1 MTPQN
6 EAEYYKR
13 VSNFEIYNCK
23 EMKEEMV
30 NWISEQ
36 SAKVSLFSNPIKNI
50 TGSWWFDYT
59 ILVTSEKVITSISG
73 LGATF
78 LKWELSLRRPKI
90 LNN

>member
-50 TGSWWFDYT
+50 TGSWWFDYHY
-59 ILVTSEKVITSISG
+59 TSHIRKSNYFNFWAWGHI
-73 LGATF
+73 
-78 LKWELSLRRPKI
+78 PKMRTLPTKTKNI
-90 LNN
+90 K